1 MNIINRVDTEPEV
14 YGGGGGAGG
23 SIQECERNKKCESA
37 EVFRFTNTANEKF
50 CKMCNIRLC
59 IVVSQH
65 NTLKRILNSPVGFK
79 PTRPV
84 KYLGCCSSQFR
95 KYIKSKMV
103 DGMEWDNIHLDH
115 IKPVNAF
122 DLDDEEQF

>member
-23 SIQECERNKKCESA
+23 SIQECEEIKNAKSA

-65 NTLKRILNSPVGFK
+65 NTLKRILTPRRV
-79 PTRPV
+79 
-84 KYLGCCSSQFR
+84 
-95 KYIKSKMV
+95 
-103 DGMEWDNIHLDH
+103 
-115 IKPVNAF
+115 
-122 DLDDEEQF
+122 

>member
-1 MNIINRVDTEPEV
+1 MRKV
-14 YGGGGGAGG
+14 
-23 SIQECERNKKCESA
+23 

-59 IVVSQH
+59 IVVTAQH
-65 NTLKRILNSPVGFK
+65 LKTDFNPVGFK

-122 DLDDEEQF
+122 DLDDEECFRLLSLHELPAFNRNI

>member
-50 CKMCNIRLC
+50 L
-59 IVVSQH
+59 
-65 NTLKRILNSPVGFK
+65 
-79 PTRPV
+79 
-84 KYLGCCSSQFR
+84 
-95 KYIKSKMV
+95 
-103 DGMEWDNIHLDH
+103 
-115 IKPVNAF
+115 
-122 DLDDEEQF
+122 